1 MTKVLTRA
9 AYAWAMMCG
18 LAASIPQAAAQTCA
32 MCYQNAAA
40 TGPRGRTALQHGI
53 LILLVPA
60 VGLFAG
66 ILALLCLRRVADAK
80 CKTDAPQIQNNTE
93 VLLSRLA
100 MGSDRSLL
108 ALPQYLERGEKA

>member
-1 MTKVLTRA
+1 MTKVLTGA

-18 LAASIPQAAAQTCA
+18 LAAGIPRAAAQGCA

-40 TGPRGRTALQHGI
+40 TGPRGRAALQHGI

-66 ILALLCLRRVADAK
+66 ILALLCRRRVAEPK
-80 CKTDAPQIQNNTE
+80 CNTDAPQIQNNSE
-93 VLLSRLA
+93 VLLSMLA
-100 MGSDRSLL
+100 MESDRSVL
-108 ALPQYLERGEKA
+108 ALPQYLERGGEA

>member
-1 MTKVLTRA
+1 MTKLLARA

-18 LAASIPQAAAQTCA
+18 LVAGIPQAAAQGCA

-60 VGLFAG
+60 GGLFAG
-66 ILALLCLRRVADAK
+66 ILALLWRRRVPDPK
-80 CKTDAPQIQNNTE
+80 YKTDTSHGQSNSE
-93 VLLSRLA
+93 VLLSMLA
-100 MGSDRSLL
+100 MESDRSVL
-108 ALPQYLERGEKA
+108 ALPQYLGRGGKA

>member
-9 AYAWAMMCG
+9 AYAWVMMCG
-18 LAASIPQAAAQTCA
+18 LAAFIPQAAAQTCA

-40 TGPRGRTALQHGI
+40 TGPRGRIALQHGI

-66 ILALLCLRRVADAK
+66 ILALLWRRRVADPT
-80 CKTDAPQIQNNTE
+80 CKTDTPQIQNNSE
-93 VLLSRLA
+93 VLLSMLA
-100 MGSDRSLL
+100 MESDRSVL
-108 ALPQYLERGEKA
+108 ALPQLMERGEKA